1 MAYRQ
6 DLLALRK
13 MVIEAEKLLSAAEPN
28 QHSTRAHELL
38 SAASRLAD
46 SLIETTP
53 AAVIGAKGG
62 KSTAKRGSEYFRQIA
77 AKRKTRAGGRPKK
90 HE

>member
-13 MVIEAEKLLSAAEPN
+13 MVVEAEKTIAAAEPN
-28 QHSTRAHELL
+28 DHTRRANELL

-46 SLIETTP
+46 SLIETSP

-90 HE
+90 T